1 MIGIYAIKNIE
12 NGKMYI
18 GQSKNLSHRKSQ
30 HLSALKAGKHHSRL
44 LQNEYNENPQ
54 AFKFEILC
62 KCGENDLDD
71 LEKYYID
78 KYKSNDAE
86 YGYSLNGGGITG
98 YTVADSTRKIRSEFQ
113 KGNKNMCG
121 IKLSD
126 EWKRHL
132 SEAQPHKKRVICLE
146 TSVVYE
152 SFADAARKTGLN
164 RTKIVSCCTGKA
176 KSTGGLHFEY
186 YDKRTSDK
194 NIKG

>member
-18 GQSKNLSHRKSQ
+18 GQSTNLSHRKSS
-30 HLSALKAGKHHSRL
+30 HFYDLKAGKHHNRL
-44 LQNEYNENPQ
+44 LQSEYNENPQ

-62 KCGENDLDD
+62 KCGESDLDD

-78 KYKSNDAE
+78 KYKSNDAK
-86 YGYSLNGGGITG
+86 YGYNLNGGGITG

-132 SEAQPHKKRVICLE
+132 SEAQPHKKKILCIETNVI
-146 TSVVYE
+146 YD
-152 SFADAARKTGLN
+152 SFADAARQTGLN
-164 RTKIVSCCTGKA
+164 RSKIVSVCTGKR
-176 KSTGGLHFEY
+176 KSTGGYHFKY
-186 YDKRTSDK
+186 YDKTSISKD
-194 NIKG
+194 ID